1 MSRSCHKAEDGLDTW
16 QATMDSGGRIRDAH
30 GDGGGHNVIALHS
43 QLLAVEAMRIGEH
56 EFAQGKK
63 VRIEL
68 SSDGA
73 ILAETL
79 TVAATRPQEAR
90 AGHPSGNAEVE
101 VFEDTETMRALG
113 TGIGPN
119 LKNRND
125 TLRSRVTLVATEEFR
140 PHMTLTRPWMICVRR
155 LQEAGL
161 SMEH

>member
-1 MSRSCHKAEDGLDTW
+1 MSQGGRWSGHVASDDG
-16 QATMDSGGRIRDAH
+16 QQSGRIRDAH

-56 EFAQGKK
+56 EFAQWKK

-68 SSDGA
+68 SSDTA

-79 TVAATRPQEAR
+79 TVAATRLQEAR
-90 AGHPSGNAEVE
+90 AGHPSGNAEAE
-101 VFEDTETMRALG
+101 VFEDTETMMRASE

-125 TLRSRVTLVATEEFR
+125 TLRSKVTQVVAERFR
-140 PHMTLTRPWMICVRR
+140 PY
-155 LQEAGL
+155 
-161 SMEH
+161 